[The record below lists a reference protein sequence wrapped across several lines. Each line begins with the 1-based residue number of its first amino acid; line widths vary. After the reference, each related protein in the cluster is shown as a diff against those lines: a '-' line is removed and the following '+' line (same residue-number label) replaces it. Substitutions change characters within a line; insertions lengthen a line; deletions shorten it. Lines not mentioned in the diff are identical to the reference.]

1 MVEIFIKINS
11 KLSGID
17 EINTKLSLLPKQL
30 QLRISKY
37 TFENK
42 KQQRIDGF
50 ELLIKALTINGF
62 NTDDYLETIKYSPF
76 GKPFF
81 NDEMD
86 FSVSYSQNKTILAFI
101 KKGLVGVDIENIKKI
116 DLHLYKDYFSS
127 NEWSYINSIPNGYT
141 IFYKLWTRKEAVAKA
156 IGKGTFLDFNSIDVL
171 NDEILIENKKI
182 YLFTDFIT
190 NEYCFSIA
198 STTNF
203 IGKMNEFYYL

>member
-11 KLSGID
+11 KLSCIE

-30 QLRISKY
+30 QLRISKF
-37 TFENK
+37 TLESK

-50 ELLIKALTINGF
+50 ELLMKALTINGF
-62 NTDDYLETIKYSPF
+62 NTNDYLETIKFNPF

-86 FSVSYSQNKTILAFI
+86 FSVSYSQKNTVLAFI

-116 DLHLYKDYFSS
+116 DLHLYKDYFSN
-127 NEWSYINSIPNGYT
+127 NEWSYINSIPNDYT
-141 IFYKLWTRKEAVAKA
+141 IFFKLWTRKEAAAKA
-156 IGKGTFLDFNSIDVL
+156 IGKGAFLDFNSINVL
-171 NDEILIENKKI
+171 NDEITIDNKI
-182 YLFTDFIT
+182 FYFFTDCIA

-198 STTNF
+198 STSNF
-203 IGKMNEFYYL
+203 VRKMSEICYL